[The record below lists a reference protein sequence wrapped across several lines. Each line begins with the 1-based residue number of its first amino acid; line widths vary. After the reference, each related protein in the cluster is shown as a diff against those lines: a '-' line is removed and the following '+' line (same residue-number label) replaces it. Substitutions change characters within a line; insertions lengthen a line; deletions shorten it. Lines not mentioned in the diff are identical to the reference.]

1 MPSLQ
6 AIQQAV
12 REPLIEAPTDPNGFA
27 VYIFE
32 RARKIDREL
41 ALAKK
46 PTVQSE
52 RRGNTSAPKLT
63 NAVGN
68 RIRWRPGGSGRI

>member
-32 RARKIDREL
+32 RASKIDREL

-46 PTVQSE
+46 PTVQGE

-63 NAVGN
+63 NAVEN
-68 RIRWRPGGSGRI
+68 RNRWRPGGSGRI